1 MNARTQTLN
10 NVFLRIARVPA
21 ASALLVLAAALA
33 GCDRSSDSATETDSP
48 NPAYAAST
56 PAADADSTSSQQ
68 GPGGD
73 PNDQPAPADQGTSA
87 PDAVAATDAGQPN
100 AQSPPTATLAT
111 APPPLQLKEN
121 LSAEKLIEF
130 LARVDTEIQET
141 WAGRSGITEPERLQS
156 ELQRIVRLKLEAS
169 RRLIDHPDASDE
181 VRIQGAR
188 GELQSLSHLSVL
200 GDLESAEALELLANK
215 QIESA
220 DNRLA
225 ADSRLVLIGFA
236 VEALQSG
243 DEQAPDEIVT
253 LIKGFAATTPKSSDF
268 PALMAMGQARQML
281 SQYGYDAQAKTVRD
295 MIIELFAGS
304 PDPNVA
310 ELTAQ
315 IAGNVKYEQIDQM
328 LLSILASESISADQW
343 QSAVETLITESAD
356 LQTVQYLA
364 GAALEFES
372 MGNEE
377 LVVATLQS
385 LASHF
390 DDPGSATGRE
400 VELAIG
406 ARDARQQVIGRSFDP
421 DLPGVGETAPKMED
435 YRGKVVLMP
444 FWATGFPESLQLI
457 EQLKAIRDAH
467 PDEVAIVGMNLDVA
481 NEPIQP
487 FMQSRGLQFDSF
499 HAESSPTEKIANPVA
514 AQFGM
519 VSMPFLVIID
529 QQGRVAAIKLT
540 GRDLEATVDELIANQ
555 P

>member
-1 MNARTQTLN
+1 MNARTQTLD
-10 NVFLRIARVPA
+10 NVFSRLDSIPA
-21 ASALLVLAAALA
+21 VSALLVLTAALA
-33 GCDRSSDSATETDSP
+33 GCDRSSDSPTKSDSAVP
-48 NPAYAAST
+48 PYAAST
-56 PAADADSTSSQQ
+56 PAT
-68 GPGGD
+68 
-73 PNDQPAPADQGTSA
+73 A
-87 PDAVAATDAGQPN
+87 PDATPLRPGPSETSNDPSAPSGQNAVAAPDASQPDPES
-100 AQSPPTATLAT
+100 APTAELAMT
-111 APPPLQLKEN
+111 PPPLDLKKD
-121 LSAEKLIEF
+121 LSAEMLIAF
-130 LARVDTEIQET
+130 LAEVDAEIQET
-141 WAGRSGITEPERLQS
+141 WAGRSGITERERLQT

-169 RRLIDHPDASDE
+169 RRLMDHPDASDE

-200 GDLESAEALELLANK
+200 GDLESAEALELLAKK

-220 DNRLA
+220 DKRLA

-243 DEQAPDEIVT
+243 SEQAPEEIVT

-281 SQYGYDAQAKTVRD
+281 SQYGYDEQATIVRD
-295 MIIELFAGS
+295 VIIELFAGS

-328 LLSILASESISADQW
+328 LLSVLDSESISADQW
-343 QSAVETLITESAD
+343 QTAVETLIAESAD

-372 MGNEE
+372 LGKEE

-385 LASHF
+385 LANHF
-390 DDPGSATGRE
+390 DDPDSATGRE

-406 ARDARQQVIGRSFDP
+406 AREARQQVIGRSFDP
-421 DLPGVGETAPKMED
+421 DLPGVGESAPKMED

-444 FWATGFPESLQLI
+444 FWATGFPDSLQLI
-457 EQLKAIRDAH
+457 EQLRAICDDS
-467 PDEVAIVGMNLDVA
+467 PDEVVIVGMNLDVA
-481 NEPIQP
+481 DAPIKQ
-487 FMQSRGLQFDSF
+487 FMQSRNLQFDSF
-499 HAESSPTEKIANPVA
+499 HAESSPTAKIANPVA

-519 VSMPFLVIID
+519 VSMPFLIIID
-529 QQGRVAAIKLT
+529 RQGRVAAIKLT
-540 GRDLEATVDELIANQ
+540 GRDLETTVDDLIANQ